1 MTLCATLVED
11 RAELR
16 ILLLIAMA
24 SSCTRLCLR
33 CRSRLCS
40 KTVAS
45 TWQYY
50 TQVRN
55 CIRVTRVPTQILD
68 GSSVIKGN
76 HIMNQARQCNQQM
89 FRYSDLAAKHLATEA
104 KGDIGVEE
112 TSGADVVAYKSTLL
126 PIRDAV
132 LESQVSLDLDAAADI
147 SALEVIS
154 DEEAVSISFPS
165 ALPPVSASL
174 RDYVDQSETL
184 SKLVQLGVSLWKLEQ
199 RPNVGSMLLR
209 LNFNTDVAPRLLFLK
224 EIGVEDSRFGYIITH
239 NPFFLTESLENLQS
253 RVNYLKSKKFSSET
267 VASMVSRAPYLLN
280 FSVKRLDN
288 RLGFYQEQLHLS
300 ASNTRNIVGRLPRLL
315 CGSLEP
321 VKENLKVCEMELGF
335 KKNEIQQIV
344 LAVPKVLT
352 ANKSKLIQIFDF
364 VHNIM
369 KVPHYMIAKFPQVL
383 NSKYLRVRERH
394 LFLEYLGKA
403 QYDPTLPNYISLDR
417 LVSVPD
423 ETFCTEFALATLED
437 FYLFQKTL

>member
-1 MTLCATLVED
+1 MTLCATLGED

-16 ILLLIAMA
+16 IQLLIAMA
-24 SSCTRLCLR
+24 SSCTQLCLR

-76 HIMNQARQCNQQM
+76 HIMNQARQRNQQM
-89 FRYSDLAAKHLATEA
+89 FRYSDLAAKHLAIEA
-104 KGDIGVEE
+104 KDDIGVEE
-112 TSGADVVAYKSTLL
+112 TSGADVVAYKSPLL

-132 LESQVSLDLDAAADI
+132 LESQVSLDLDAAADL

-154 DEEAVSISFPS
+154 DEEAVGILFPS

-239 NPFFLTESLENLQS
+239 NPFILTESLENLQS

-288 RLGFYQEQLHLS
+288 RLGFYQEQLNLS
-300 ASNTRNIVGRLPRLL
+300 ASN
-315 CGSLEP
+315 
-321 VKENLKVCEMELGF
+321 VCEMELGF

-344 LAVPKVLT
+344 IAVPKVLT
-352 ANKSKLIQIFDF
+352 ANKSKLTQIFDF

-369 KVPHYMIAKFPQVL
+369 KVPHNLIAKFPQVL

-403 QYDPTLPNYISLDR
+403 QYDPSLPNYISLDR